1 MKLIR
6 HVTNMLLA
14 AFVCGT
20 LGLVEFV
27 GIPTQEV
34 PTVGPHQEFGSK
46 APEETPSGRCD

>member
-20 LGLVEFV
+20 LGLVEFD
-27 GIPTQEV
+27 GIA
-34 PTVGPHQEFGSK
+34 SK
-46 APEETPSGRCD
+46 FSILRVQDYLPLTFF

>member
-20 LGLVEFV
+20 LGLVEFD
-27 GIPTQEV
+27 GIAQNSLFL
-34 PTVGPHQEFGSK
+34 EFKITSH
-46 APEETPSGRCD
+46 